1 METRVITLQYNDELG
16 CFPEEQVQTAIE
28 GRRVAHISSH
38 FFVYE
43 NTPRMSIVLLLGDPA
58 KAGVDP
64 VSESQ
69 AKDRADP
76 TVVLDE
82 TEKEMFEALRSW
94 RLQAAQKLQ
103 VPSYVI
109 AHNKQLV
116 RIAKAKPRTMGELRE
131 DANLSE
137 KFCNTYGDQ
146 VLEVVA
152 AAHVGGVAGER
163 DSGHWWNI
171 GRRG

>member
-16 CFPEEQVQTAIE
+16 CFPEEQVQAAIE
-28 GRRVAHISSH
+28 GRRVVHISSH
-38 FFVYE
+38 FFVHE
-43 NTPRMSIVLLLGDPA
+43 NTPRMSIVLLLGDPV

-64 VSESQ
+64 VSGSQ
-69 AKDRADP
+69 AKDRGDP

-131 DANLSE
+131 DANITE
-137 KFCNTYGDQ
+137 KFCNNYGDQ
-146 VLEVVA
+146 VLKVVA
-152 AAHVGGVAGER
+152 AVDVGGASDER
-163 DSGHWWNI
+163 DSGH
-171 GRRG
+171 

>member
-1 METRVITLQYNDELG
+1 METRVITLQYSDELG

-28 GRRVAHISSH
+28 GRRVVHIGSH

-58 KAGVDP
+58 KAGVDSG
-64 VSESQ
+64 SESQ
-69 AKDRADP
+69 AKDRATP

-137 KFCNTYGDQ
+137 KFCHTYGDQ